1 MEMAW
6 GAKRSVSRSL
16 LLALLAV
23 TGLMIVRCASAERI
37 PEVHGTSFANKAVNL
52 PAALQGKAA
61 GILVIG
67 FSRGS
72 REAVTG
78 WATKIAAD
86 YRTSTVVAYYEL
98 PIVAGVPGFVRG
110 MVLRS
115 IKSSTPERAQPRVVP
130 VANNEAGWKAITHYG
145 EADDAYLLVVDNV
158 GNVVWQTQGQP
169 TDAAYAALKQQ
180 VESLKTRMTP

>member
-1 MEMAW
+1 MVW
-6 GAKRSVSRSL
+6 GAKRSGSLGL
-16 LLALLAV
+16 LLAVLTI
-23 TGLMIVRCASAERI
+23 TGSMIVPCASAERI
-37 PEVHGTSFANKAVNL
+37 PEVHGTSFANQAVNL
-52 PAALQGKAA
+52 PAALQGKVA
-61 GILVIG
+61 GVLVIG

-72 REAVTG
+72 REEVTG

-86 YRTSTVVAYYEL
+86 YRTSPVVAYYEL

-130 VANNEAGWKAITHYG
+130 VVNDEAGWRAITHYSQ
-145 EADDAYLLVVDNV
+145 ADDAYLLVVDNQ

-169 TDAAYAALKQQ
+169 TDTAYAALKQQ
-180 VESLKTRMTP
+180 VESLKTRMAP